1 MKASRG
7 YLRLSETCHA
17 TPSHSRRTC
26 AIAHPWSVVIVA
38 LKIQYTGDRGHTGD
52 RATYF
57 VFRTDRETFLT
68 GSAKQQYLQQW
79 AIRVYDCRLGVALY
93 AWLWPIIK
101 DLLGADVS
109 ELIVGRMI
117 QFSVLDFWGKKTRL
131 TPVSCHSTGIS
142 QRLPG
147 SGHP

>member
-57 VFRTDRETFLT
+57 VFRTDRETFFKQAVPNKTTLLEWTILRVCWWAWPGMLLCDRAAYVVESEGDLT
-68 GSAKQQYLQQW
+68 VEICNPRLHLRTKRASE
-79 AIRVYDCRLGVALY
+79 RVNTLKLR
-93 AWLWPIIK
+93 
-101 DLLGADVS
+101 
-109 ELIVGRMI
+109 
-117 QFSVLDFWGKKTRL
+117 
-131 TPVSCHSTGIS
+131 
-142 QRLPG
+142 
-147 SGHP
+147 